1 MIPRDLPARIAFC
14 VIVLL
19 LVGVGT
25 YWDGIMRAW
34 P

>member
-1 MIPRDLPARIAFC
+1 MTRDLPARIAFC

-25 YWDGIMRAW
+25 YWEEIVGW
-34 P
+34 LGW